1 MSHGNST
8 REMRMEAMRMFDE
21 GRDEEAREIFRKLK
35 DTQGVA
41 ELAYRALWRNSMS
54 ELMDVAYDFEDVI
67 DDLVLRSAAKQ
78 RSGGN
83 WERCILVI
91 RIHKKLEMIKS
102 KIPHLPPAQV
112 LVPLSSRIP
121 KYLEEME
128 WSPLFSIPSQN
139 LEDIVVSPVKEKLS
153 ALLVLM
159 ALHPDTKKKARRVLD
174 ELESLSSFLKGL
186 ELVYL
191 DDKAGVW
198 MEKLSDV
205 SLSAVVVI
213 EDFINNN
220 QQLRKKSWMGSPFGK
235 SKSQHDF
242 GMKMDKIYAKIQELS
257 ISKPEKATQVQGQS
271 REFIKSEKHIPSQQ
285 TTQNPH
291 LASFDDDV
299 HAMTTRLLAAD
310 KSFRVIP
317 IMGMEGIGKT
327 TLAKLIF
334 HNKAVVDHFP
344 FRAWPSTT
352 ASSTIGDSRQILLD
366 IIKQLMNYKMRVTRG
381 AVVSSEHEE
390 MMQKLKAFLINN
402 RSRMIW
408 ITRKMSLPPNLKTR
422 SDPHPLR
429 LRADEE
435 SWALFTHALKK
446 DATIEEWSRA
456 LQQLCHD
463 QEKVWS
469 NTLCRI
475 YKDLS
480 LYMRRCLFSLTL
492 FPHDSDTPTRRLIT
506 LWVAEDLVQ
515 TEGRNEAPEDVA
527 ESCLNLLI
535 AQGMVQLSKKKL
547 NGNVKTV
554 RLPDALTQYWLSKA
568 QRARAL
574 GDHIYTRSELFP
586 GNDMIRRLVDH
597 LDRNDITFDHIHG
610 EEIGD
615 FLRRCIS
622 SSCFLS
628 LWVLDLENVYKPK
641 LPEALGELTQLRY
654 LGLRSTFLEKL
665 PSSISKLRNLQ
676 TLDIKH
682 TNIKTLPISICKLQQ
697 LRHLYLSE
705 GYRSKLMLRPST
717 GSLTTLQTLCG
728 LFVDEE
734 TPVRDGLNRLLNLRK
749 LGLAMS
755 SQPKATSS
763 QVQAVTDWILNLKH
777 LQSLR
782 VKSIDD
788 NNQPW
793 DLELKPLTGHQNL
806 SCIFLFGR
814 LRNPSIVSQF
824 PPSLIDLTLS
834 GSELTKDPME
844 SLGKLPNLRSLKLFA
859 KSYLGKSMHCSLG
872 GFRQLRVLKLWKL
885 DQLEDWKVEKGALQ
899 ALRDLEIRY
908 SERTTP
914 TLPEELLDRSP
925 LLKIDVKLAQN
936 NGCDYLFECFGLLLH
951 VELCFSFQCFDIG
964 ADIQIILV
972 EVSSKLQQVMELI
985 WDWISIPSAQSM
997 VDIIYSNGVLG
1008 LNVLIFCFVSVFRLI
1023 GITMQKASGSSFP

>member
-1 MSHGNST
+1 
-8 REMRMEAMRMFDE
+8 
-21 GRDEEAREIFRKLK
+21 
-35 DTQGVA
+35 
-41 ELAYRALWRNSMS
+41 
-54 ELMDVAYDFEDVI
+54 
-67 DDLVLRSAAKQ
+67 
-78 RSGGN
+78 
-83 WERCILVI
+83 
-91 RIHKKLEMIKS
+91 
-102 KIPHLPPAQV
+102 
-112 LVPLSSRIP
+112 
-121 KYLEEME
+121 
-128 WSPLFSIPSQN
+128 
-139 LEDIVVSPVKEKLS
+139 
-153 ALLVLM
+153 
-159 ALHPDTKKKARRVLD
+159 
-174 ELESLSSFLKGL
+174 
-186 ELVYL
+186 
-191 DDKAGVW
+191 

-242 GMKMDKIYAKIQELS
+242 GLKMDQIYAKIQELS
-257 ISKPEKATQVQGQS
+257 FSKPEKATQVQGQS
-271 REFIKSEKHIPSQQ
+271 REFIKSEKHIPPQQ

-310 KSFRVIP
+310 ESFRVIP
-317 IMGMEGIGKT
+317 IMGMEGNGKT

-352 ASSTIGDSRQILLD
+352 ACSTIGDSRQILLD
-366 IIKQLMNYKMRVTRG
+366 IIKQLMNYKMRVTRD
-381 AVVSSEHEE
+381 AVVSSEPKE
-390 MMQKLKAFLINN
+390 MLQKLKAFLINN
-402 RSRMIW
+402 RYIKREQNDLHHSQNE
-408 ITRKMSLPPNLKTR
+408 SSSNLKTR

-435 SWALFTHALKK
+435 SWALFTHALKVRIPSELQELKERIVRRCGGLPLLIVKLAEALSQK

-469 NTLCRI
+469 NTVCRI

-480 LYMRRCLFSLTL
+480 LHMRRCLFSLTL

-506 LWVAEDLVQ
+506 LEWFNCQRRSL
-515 TEGRNEAPEDVA
+515 
-527 ESCLNLLI
+527 
-535 AQGMVQLSKKKL
+535 M
-547 NGNVKTV
+547 GNVKTV

-568 QRARAL
+568 HQARAL
-574 GDHIYTRSELFP
+574 GDHNYTRSELFP
-586 GNDMIRRLVDH
+586 GNHMIRRLVDH
-597 LDRNDITFDHIHG
+597 LDRDDITFDHIHG
-610 EEIGD
+610 GYNTSSTSLTHYYQDVLSFRSFDTRRKIESEEEIGN
-615 FLRRCIS
+615 FLGRCIS
-622 SSCFLS
+622 SNCFLF
-628 LWVLDLENVYKPK
+628 LWVLDLENVFKPK
-641 LPEALGELTQLRY
+641 LPEALGELTRLRY

-682 TNIKTLPISICKLQQ
+682 TNISILPNSVWKLQQ
-697 LRHLYLSE
+697 LRHLYFSE
-705 GYRSKLMLRPST
+705 GYRSKLKPQPSI

-734 TPVRDGLNRLLNLRK
+734 TPIKDGLK
-749 LGLAMS
+749 
-755 SQPKATSS
+755 
-763 QVQAVTDWILNLKH
+763 QAVTDWVLNLNH
-777 LQSLR
+777 LRSLR

-788 NNQPW
+788 NNQPG
-793 DLELKPLTGHQNL
+793 DLELKPLTGHLNL

-834 GSELTKDPME
+834 GSELTEDPMQ
-844 SLGKLPNLRSLKLFA
+844 SLNKLPNLRSLKLFA

-872 GFRQLRVLKLWKL
+872 GFPQLRVLKLWKL

-908 SERTTP
+908 SERTP
-914 TLPEELLDRSP
+914 ILPEELLDRSP
-925 LLKIDVKLAQN
+925 FLKIDVKLSQ
-936 NGCDYLFECFGLLLH
+936 
-951 VELCFSFQCFDIG
+951 
-964 ADIQIILV
+964 
-972 EVSSKLQQVMELI
+972 
-985 WDWISIPSAQSM
+985 
-997 VDIIYSNGVLG
+997 YSNYTRGG
-1008 LNVLIFCFVSVFRLI
+1008 EF
-1023 GITMQKASGSSFP
+1023 